1 MSWLLWVVLLEYWG
15 ACIFWITW
23 FFLDTAVGLLDHMLI
38 LFLVFRGTSILFS
51 TVTAPIYTSTN
62 TIGGLSF
69 LNTCSVICWLLMA
82 ILTGVRWYLIIIL
95 ICISLIISNVQ
106 HLFTCMC
113 PLVICMSSL
122 EKYLFRFSAH
132 FSIGFLLLF
141 LSCMNY
147 LRILEIKPWSVWS
160 FTNIFSL

>member
-1 MSWLLWVVLLEYWG
+1 MVSSGCTPRSGITGSYGRNIFSFFRNLHTLLYSGCASLYYHQQCQRVPFFPHPLQHVL
-15 ACIFWITW
+15 FVD
-23 FFLDTAVGLLDHMLI
+23 FLKMVL
-38 LFLVFRGTSILFS
+38 
-51 TVTAPIYTSTN
+51 
-62 TIGGLSF
+62 
-69 LNTCSVICWLLMA
+69 
-82 ILTGVRWYLIIIL
+82 LTGVRCYLIIIL

-132 FSIGFLLLF
+132 FSIGFLLLL
-141 LSCMNY
+141 LSCMNS
-147 LRILEIKPWSVWS
+147 LCILEIKPWSVWS